1 MIHPSAGY
9 TAYRRTPIINQ
20 LVHNA
25 EKERNMASY
34 DTGKQGVPMRT
45 SIATVSISGE
55 FPEKLAAIAK
65 AGFTGVEIFENDFL
79 TYDASPREVKALV
92 ADHGLDITLFQ
103 PFRDFEG
110 MPEPQRARNFER
122 AGRKFDIMGELG
134 TDLMLICSNVSPVS
148 LGGVD
153 RAAADFHELGELAAK
168 HGVRVGY
175 EALAWGRH
183 ISDHRDAWE
192 VVRRADHANVGIIL
206 DSFHTLSRKIDP
218 NSIRSI
224 PGDKIFIVQLA
235 DAPLIDMDLLYW
247 SRHFRNMP
255 GEGDLPVVDFMRAVA
270 ATGYNGPLSLE
281 IFNDQFR
288 GGSARLLAEDGH
300 RSLVN
305 LMDQVRRLEPDIRI
319 EVPAMPER
327 VQTQGVEFVE
337 FTTAP
342 EEKANLEA
350 LLATLGFDKTARHRN
365 RDVDLYTQGDIR
377 IVINIGGNDESFAG
391 ASYSIHG
398 TNAYA
403 FGLKVDDAQ
412 AALARAAALGAPTFA
427 EPRKLG
433 EVAVP
438 AIQGVGNGVIYFLDG
453 STALASIWDNEFVP
467 VEATTP
473 AGDAHLTRIDH
484 LAQTT
489 HYDEMLTWLLFYT
502 SLFSTRR
509 TPMVDVV
516 DPGGLVRSQAIES
529 VPSPHFRLTMN
540 GADNRKT
547 FAGKF
552 LAEGF
557 GTSIQHIAFAT
568 DDIFATAKAL
578 HARGFHALPI
588 SRNYYDDLEARFG
601 LEPEFSDA
609 LREASI
615 LYDRD
620 DNGEYFQIYSR
631 TFGEGF
637 FFEIIERRGAYGG
650 YGAMNAPFRIAAQ
663 RRLAPPIG
671 MPKE

>member
-1 MIHPSAGY
+1 
-9 TAYRRTPIINQ
+9 
-20 LVHNA
+20 
-25 EKERNMASY
+25 
-34 DTGKQGVPMRT
+34 MRT

-65 AGFTGVEIFENDFL
+65 AGFSGVEIFENDFL
-79 TYDASPREVKALV
+79 TYDASPREVRAMVK
-92 ADHGLDITLFQ
+92 DHGLEITLFQ

-110 MPEPQRARNFER
+110 MPDHHRQRAFER
-122 AGRKFDIMGELG
+122 AERKFDIMGELG
-134 TDLMLICSNVSPVS
+134 TELMLICSNVSQIS
-148 LGGVD
+148 LGGID
-153 RAAADFHELGELAAK
+153 RAATDFHELGERAAK
-168 HGVRVGY
+168 HGLRVGY

-183 ISDHRDAWE
+183 VNDHRDAWE
-192 VVRRADHANVGIIL
+192 VVRRADHSNVGIIL

-235 DAPLIDMDLLYW
+235 DAPLFDMDLLYW

-270 ATGYNGPLSLE
+270 ATGYAGPLSLE

-300 RSLVN
+300 RSLIN
-305 LMDQVRRLEPDIRI
+305 LMDKVHRLEPDIRI
-319 EVPAMPER
+319 DVPNMPAAVE
-327 VQTQGVEFVE
+327 TSGVEFVE
-337 FTTAP
+337 FTTGQN
-342 EEKANLEA
+342 EKAELET
-350 LLATLGFDKTARHRN
+350 LLTTLGFSKSARHCN
-365 RDVDLYTQGDIR
+365 REVELYTQGDLR
-377 IVINIGGNDESFAG
+377 IVINTDSTGDSFAG
-391 ASYSIHG
+391 ASYSVHG

-403 FGLKVDDAQ
+403 FGLKVDDAKS
-412 AALARAAALGAPTFA
+412 ALERAAALGAPTFF
-427 EPRKLG
+427 EPRKNG
-433 EVAVP
+433 EASIP

-453 STALASIWDNEFVP
+453 SPALASIWENEFSQLP
-467 VEATTP
+467 SQTT
-473 AGDAHLTRIDH
+473 GDAGLTRIDH

-489 HYDEMLTWLLFYT
+489 RYDEMLTWLLFYT
-502 SLFSTRR
+502 SIFSMRR

-516 DPGGLVRSQAIES
+516 EPGGLVRSQAIES
-529 VPSPHFRLTMN
+529 LPKPDFRLTMN

-557 GTSIQHIAFAT
+557 GTSIQHIAFST
-568 DDIFATAKAL
+568 DDIFATARAL
-578 HARGFHALPI
+578 HDRGFRALPI

-609 LREASI
+609 LRASSI

-620 DNGEYFQIYSR
+620 EQGEYFQIYSQ

-637 FFEIIERRGAYGG
+637 FFEIVERRGNYAG
-650 YGAMNAPFRIAAQ
+650 YGAMNAPFRIGAQ
-663 RRLAPPIG
+663 RRLLRPAGIPRD
-671 MPKE
+671 